1 MVVRVNYDG
10 PWPPEQP
17 AEGLHGDRYEVRGVV
32 TKVVASAQL
41 LSASRASGCL
51 KHNAGAA
58 NVRTVAAIS
67 VAVDAAAASAE
78 EAEAVEALRRAC
90 ADRTDRADECAL
102 YVPAT
107 RLAALKAGNA
117 DSAAEAVAVGDVV
130 AATLFAS
137 TAPFAAAL
145 DVVSRAKRGAATSAH
160 ATTSMYN
167 NAAVDVGASGFAD
180 KIMGVT
186 IAEKAPAPSTNDDVE
201 DDEWDDGG

>member
-41 LSASRASGCL
+41 LHASRASGCL

-78 EAEAVEALRRAC
+78 EAEAVEALRKAC
-90 ADRTDRADECAL
+90 ADRTDRAECAL

-137 TAPFAAAL
+137 TAPAAAPASFPMFL
-145 DVVSRAKRGAATSAH
+145 DV
-160 ATTSMYN
+160 
-167 NAAVDVGASGFAD
+167 DASGFAD
-180 KIMGVT
+180 KIMSMT
-186 IAEKAPAPSTNDDVE
+186 IAEQAPAPSTNDDVE
-201 DDEWDDGG
+201 DDEWDD

>member
-41 LSASRASGCL
+41 LHASRASGCL

-78 EAEAVEALRRAC
+78 EAEAVEALRKASR
-90 ADRTDRADECAL
+90 DRADRAECAL

-117 DSAAEAVAVGDVV
+117 DSAAEAVAVGDV
-130 AATLFAS
+130 
-137 TAPFAAAL
+137 
-145 DVVSRAKRGAATSAH
+145 SAH

-167 NAAVDVGASGFAD
+167 NAAVDVDASGFAD
-180 KIMGVT
+180 KIMSMT
-186 IAEKAPAPSTNDDVE
+186 IAEQAPAPSTNDDVK
-201 DDEWDDGG
+201 DDEWDD

>member
-41 LSASRASGCL
+41 LHASRASGCL

-67 VAVDAAAASAE
+67 IAVDAAAASAE
-78 EAEAVEALRRAC
+78 EAEAVEALRKAC
-90 ADRTDRADECAL
+90 ADRTDRADCAL

-145 DVVSRAKRGAATSAH
+145 DVVSRAKRGAAKSAH

-167 NAAVDVGASGFAD
+167 NAAVDVDASGFAD
-180 KIMGVT
+180 KIMSMT

-201 DDEWDDGG
+201 DDEWDD

>member
-41 LSASRASGCL
+41 LHASRASGCL

-78 EAEAVEALRRAC
+78 EAEA
-90 ADRTDRADECAL
+90 
-102 YVPAT
+102 
-107 RLAALKAGNA
+107 AGNA

-145 DVVSRAKRGAATSAH
+145 DVVSRAKRGAAKSAH

-167 NAAVDVGASGFAD
+167 NAAVDFPTPNSSGFAD
-180 KIMGVT
+180 KIMSMT

-201 DDEWDDGG
+201 DDEWDD